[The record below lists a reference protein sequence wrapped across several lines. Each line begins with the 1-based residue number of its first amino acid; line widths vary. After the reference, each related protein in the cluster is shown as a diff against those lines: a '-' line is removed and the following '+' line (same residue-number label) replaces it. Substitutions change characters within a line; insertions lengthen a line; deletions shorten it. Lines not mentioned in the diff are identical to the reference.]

1 MAHVLLTGAGFS
13 RNWGGWLA
21 NEAFEYLIGSP
32 EIDDHIRH
40 LLWKH
45 KSMGGGFEEA
55 LAELQQAYT
64 HSKNDRTRK
73 PLADLQ
79 AAIVGMFNYM
89 NLAFDGIQF
98 EPQKQQNFVKEHLIG
113 TFLARFDAIFTLN
126 QDLLLERH
134 YLNDPDF
141 WAVSTPRMVE
151 MERRANA
158 GDKAVQHDLPG
169 RLGSHSRPGARAS
182 ARPTRRICGN
192 SRDAQPYYKL
202 HGSTNWIGGVDVQPR
217 LLIMGGNKA
226 VEINQYPLLA
236 WYHKQFDEYLA
247 RSTRLMVIGY
257 SFSDMHINRAIL
269 KAAAKGDAAPV
280 HNRSAGRGHPQQARP
295 VGMFSAQTD
304 LMALTPYII
313 GASRRP
319 LLTTICQRPGRIRQ
333 ADTVFRGVKAAAA

>member
-45 KSMGGGFEEA
+45 KGGGGGFEEA

-98 EPQKQQNFVKEHLIG
+98 EPQNHMEYLIG

-134 YLNDPDF
+134 YLNDGVGLSQPRRWNGWQMPGIKPFNTTSQGYDPTPAPARVQMPDE
-141 WAVSTPRMVE
+141 P
-151 MERRANA
+151 ANFKEQA
-158 GDKAVQHDLPG
+158 G
-169 RLGSHSRPGARAS
+169 
-182 ARPTRRICGN
+182 
-192 SRDAQPYYKL
+192 AQPYYKL

-236 WYHKQFDEYLA
+236 WYHKQLDEYLA

-257 SFSDMHINRAIL
+257 SFSDAHINRAIL
-269 KAAAKGDAAPV
+269 KAAEKGTLRLFIID
-280 HNRSAGRGHPQQARP
+280 PQGVDILNKQDRRHIQ
-295 VGMFSAQTD
+295 VQTE
-304 LMALTPYII
+304 LMALNPYII

-319 LLTTICQRPGRIRQ
+319 LLTTFASDRVEHGRLTRFFE
-333 ADTVFRGVKAAAA
+333 A

>member
-40 LLWKH
+40 LLWTH
-45 KSMGGGFEEA
+45 KSRGGGFEEA

-64 HSKNDRTRK
+64 HSKNVHARK

-79 AAIVGMFNYM
+79 DAIVGMFDEM
-89 NLAFDGIQF
+89 NRAFEGIQF
-98 EPQKQQNFVKEHLIG
+98 EPQNNKHLIG
-113 TFLARFDAIFTLN
+113 TFLDRFDAIFTLN

-134 YLNDPDF
+134 YLDNDLSQPRGWLRWNGRTTPGIKPPPPRGDRDPTPPLARMQVPDH
-141 WAVSTPRMVE
+141 P
-151 MERRANA
+151 ANLWEQR
-158 GDKAVQHDLPG
+158 DK
-169 RLGSHSRPGARAS
+169 
-182 ARPTRRICGN
+182 
-192 SRDAQPYYKL
+192 QPYYKL
-202 HGSTNWIGGVDVQPR
+202 HGSINWIASVDVQTR
-217 LLIMGGNKA
+217 LLIMGGNKSD
-226 VEINQYPLLA
+226 EINQYPLLT

-269 KAAAKGDAAPV
+269 KAAAKGTLRLFIID
-280 HNRSAGRGHPQQARP
+280 PQGVDILNKQNP
-295 VGMFSAQTD
+295 MHIQVPTD
-304 LMALTPYII
+304 LMALNPYII

-319 LLTTICQRPGRIRQ
+319 LLTTFASDRVEHGRLTR
-333 ADTVFRGVKAAAA
+333 FFAA